1 MLLFSDFIWILF
13 CSCEIYNFIIKLFA
27 KFVRQIL
34 ALLRFLKC
42 QPRLCYFCKIL
53 YKLSKVKLCFY
64 IIPIKIFT
72 KRIFMNSFLRKTFG
86 GLSISYYLR
95 QLFFGGLITALFFWL
110 QMRPAGHIG
119 VAMSIFLVLNAFIYP
134 YARFVYES
142 IVGFIL
148 GDNVFFVNVILLM
161 VVKFTTMLLCY
172 AFAMFI
178 APIGL
183 AYLYYYHTKNNTFDN
198 E

>member
-1 MLLFSDFIWILF
+1 
-13 CSCEIYNFIIKLFA
+13 
-27 KFVRQIL
+27 
-34 ALLRFLKC
+34 
-42 QPRLCYFCKIL
+42 
-53 YKLSKVKLCFY
+53 
-64 IIPIKIFT
+64 
-72 KRIFMNSFLRKTFG
+72 MNSFLRKTFG

-198 E
+198 K

>member
-1 MLLFSDFIWILF
+1 MIGQIININSDLHSVL
-13 CSCEIYNFIIKLFA
+13 CDGVIYPCKCRG
-27 KFVRQIL
+27 KFR
-34 ALLRFLKC
+34 
-42 QPRLCYFCKIL
+42 YEKIL
-53 YKLSKVKLCFY
+53 
-64 IIPIKIFT
+64 P
-72 KRIFMNSFLRKTFG
+72 
-86 GLSISYYLR
+86 
-95 QLFFGGLITALFFWL
+95 
-110 QMRPAGHIG
+110 
-119 VAMSIFLVLNAFIYP
+119 LV
-134 YARFVYES
+134 
-142 IVGFIL
+142 